1 MCIRDSTD
9 TILFDNITIRD
20 IRNNTGNVN
29 GILVHDNFKN
39 MFYDF
44 IVNSPKILALNT
56 SVRSNDVF
64 FGEIYSNCKIKI
76 LGRGASVNITGSAT
90 TLPGTKVNIL
100 MDYSS
105 EIEQYDFLEF
115 VNNAETNER
124 DIFYSDGPQSDFNIK
139 LTIEAVSYTHLTL
152 PTI

>member
-76 LGRGASVNITGSAT
+76 LGRGASVNIAGSAT
-90 TLPGTKVNIL
+90 TLPGCLLYT
-100 MDYSS
+100 SPS
-105 EIEQYDFLEF
+105 P
-115 VNNAETNER
+115 R
-124 DIFYSDGPQSDFNIK
+124 D
-139 LTIEAVSYTHLTL
+139 
-152 PTI
+152 